1 MKKAQLMFMVFMMGI
16 MTACAG
22 ESVVQETDE
31 EDEYIANEYI
41 ADDMTVTYEEDKEFI
56 VLRVKDDYMEISG
69 NCQDVY
75 LSEGGKY
82 PELSD
87 GEAAWI
93 KADVEIY
100 DGGEAGYMGNL
111 FIEDLKQYEILDY
124 NDVVERLE
132 VPDCVRGED
141 QYEWGKYLCKYQ
153 VDGKYY
159 FVVLNGMYIEVYL
172 DGEFVKE
179 YDWTSLEED
188 ELLEPFWTEVIGNE
202 TKE

>member
-1 MKKAQLMFMVFMMGI
+1 MKKNVIVILALLMGVLSAC
-16 MTACAG
+16 TADIT
-22 ESVVQETDE
+22 ENE
-31 EDEYIANEYI
+31 EEYI

-75 LSEGGKY
+75 LSEGGEY
-82 PELSD
+82 PELLD
-87 GEAAWI
+87 GQAALI

-100 DGGEAGYMGNL
+100 DGGESGYAGNL
-111 FIEDLKQYEILDY
+111 FIEELKQYEILDY
-124 NDVVERLE
+124 NDVVERIE

-141 QYEWGKYLCKYQ
+141 RYEWGKWLCKYQ

-172 DGEFVKE
+172 DGAFIME
-179 YDWTSLEED
+179 YVWTNLEED
-188 ELLEPFWTEVIGNE
+188 EKLEPFWTEVID
-202 TKE
+202 

>member
-1 MKKAQLMFMVFMMGI
+1 MWRNVRKKNVIVILALLMGVLS
-16 MTACAG
+16 ACSADIT
-22 ESVVQETDE
+22 ENEKNE
-31 EDEYIANEYI
+31 EEYI

-75 LSEGGKY
+75 LSEGGEY

-87 GEAAWI
+87 GQAALI

-100 DGGEAGYMGNL
+100 DGGEAGYAGNL
-111 FIEDLKQYEILDY
+111 FIEELKQYEILDY

-159 FVVLNGMYIEVYL
+159 FVVLSGMYIEVYL
-172 DGEFVKE
+172 DGEFIKE
-179 YDWTSLEED
+179 YDWTNLEDNEI
-188 ELLEPFWTEVIGNE
+188 LEPFWTEVIGE
-202 TKE
+202 QRKE

>member
-1 MKKAQLMFMVFMMGI
+1 MKKTQLMCIAFLMWI

-22 ESVVQETDE
+22 EGVVQKKDEPLVPEETY
-31 EDEYIANEYI
+31 EYID
-41 ADDMTVTYEEDKEFI
+41 DDMTVTYEKDKEFI
-56 VLRVKDDYMEISG
+56 VLKVKEDYMEISG

-75 LSEGGKY
+75 LLESGKY

-87 GEAAWI
+87 GQAAWV

-100 DGGEAGYMGNL
+100 DGGVAGYAGNL

-124 NDVVERLE
+124 EEVVERLE

-141 QYEWGKYLCKYQ
+141 QYQWGEYLCKYQ

-159 FVVLNGMYIEVYL
+159 FIVFKFAICPY
-172 DGEFVKE
+172 
-179 YDWTSLEED
+179 
-188 ELLEPFWTEVIGNE
+188 
-202 TKE
+202 